1 MRLNSWLNFS
11 LLKGHDGIVSLAAW
25 LLEFRY
31 LILLLRVSI
40 QCFDEIVPLHQVVL
54 YREVLCDARANFLR

>member
-1 MRLNSWLNFS
+1 MSLNSRLNFS
-11 LLKGHDGIVSLAAW
+11 LLKGHDGIVSLASR

-31 LILLLRVSI
+31 LVLLLRVSV

-54 YREVLCDARANFLR
+54 NSEVLCDARANFLR